1 MIPIKRKTV
10 LNFLAG
16 KTDGVSPEVS
26 DLIQSLK
33 SSEAFQIEQN
43 CRTTEKQDSTNWKLC
58 ENFQFRFE
66 QLSKATFSLIP
77 VEDDIAGVMPRM
89 IESFLSGAVP
99 IVLSY
104 SGNVIMPLTPTIDWS
119 QVIIQLP
126 FGRIP
131 ELPFFLSSITP
142 DHIFTL
148 RRQGKNFYGQQFSF
162 KNIFR
167 AISIRGIFFP

>member
-1 MIPIKRKTV
+1 MVPIKRKIV

-16 KTDGVSPEVS
+16 KTDSVSTDVF

-43 CRTTEKQDSTNWKLC
+43 CRTTEEKDFTNWKLC
-58 ENFQFRFE
+58 ENFQFRFD

-77 VEDDIAGVMPRM
+77 VEENIASSMPRI

-104 SGNVIMPLTPTIDWS
+104 SGNILMPLSPAIDWS
-119 QVIIQLP
+119 QALIQLP

-148 RRQGKNFYGQQFSF
+148 RRQGKSLF
-162 KNIFR
+162 I
-167 AISIRGIFFP
+167 

>member
-1 MIPIKRKTV
+1 MCINKTFRPVWEISPDMIPIKRKTV

-16 KTDGVSPEVS
+16 KTDAVSSEVS

-43 CRTTEKQDSTNWKLC
+43 CRTTEEQDSTNWKLC
-58 ENFQFRFE
+58 ENFQFRFD

-104 SGNVIMPLTPTIDWS
+104 SGNVIMPLTPAIDWS

-148 RRQGKNFYGQQFSF
+148 RRQGKYFIY
-162 KNIFR
+162 R
-167 AISIRGIFFP
+167 PEL